1 MSENENRMIE
11 KEEHGSKIVSIKIQN
26 FMSIKDA
33 FLEFDER
40 GIISLCG
47 YNDSGKSA
55 ITRLFEVMF
64 YNKYPNDQVK
74 FITDG
79 EDFWSCVMTF
89 SDGVVYTREK
99 YADGKG
105 FYELKT
111 SEKVLFTN
119 KLENGTFAAMP
130 DVPEIISTY
139 LGVIKDEATS
149 QQVNVRRNSDD
160 LFLVETTGG
169 QNYKM
174 LNNILR
180 SEVLTT
186 ATTNLNAD
194 KNALN
199 SEVSEKET
207 VRQVYEEQYSSY
219 DVAPIEQIDEVK
231 AFIKNLEENSNRSK
245 LVLSVID
252 LFNQLSN
259 ISIYEE
265 LKPIDT
271 SRIVSL
277 QNVVSLLKQTKQPIY
292 EEVKPIDTDR
302 LNALRKIVAL
312 RKELKTSIFD
322 ALTPIDV
329 ERAKDIRHIAEE
341 FNKFK
346 VYRDKFIAV
355 ENALTSKK
363 NELKDLSEKHGL
375 KICKNCG
382 SFVE

>member
-1 MSENENRMIE
+1 MADANIKMIE
-11 KEEHGSKIVSIKIQN
+11 KEEHGSEIVSIKIQN

-33 FLEFDER
+33 LLEFDER

-105 FYELKT
+105 FYELK
-111 SEKVLFTN
+111 SGDKILFTN
-119 KLENGTFAAMP
+119 KLENGTFAAIS
-130 DVPEIISTY
+130 DVPEVISAY
-139 LGVIKDEATS
+139 LGVIKDEVTG
-149 QQVNVRRNSDD
+149 QQVNVRRNSDE
-160 LFLVETTGG
+160 LFLIETTGG

-186 ATTNLNAD
+186 ATVNLNTD
-194 KNALN
+194 KNSLN

-207 VRQVYEEQYSSY
+207 IRQVYEEQYNSY
-219 DVAPIEQIDEVK
+219 EVAPVEQIDEVK
-231 AFIKNLEENSNRSK
+231 SFITNLEENSNRSK
-245 LVLSVID
+245 LVLSVIN

-271 SRIVSL
+271 SRLISL
-277 QNVVSLLKQTKQPIY
+277 QNVVGLLKQTKQPIY

-302 LNALRKIVAL
+302 LNALRKIIAL
-312 RKELKTSIFD
+312 RKELKVSTFD
-322 ALTPIDV
+322 ILSPIDV
-329 ERAKDIRHIAEE
+329 ERTKDIRFIAEE

-346 VYRDKFIAV
+346 LYREKFESV
-355 ENALTSKK
+355 DNALISKK
-363 NELKDLSEKHGL
+363 NELKELSEKYGL

-382 SFVE
+382 SFVD

>member
-1 MSENENRMIE
+1 MSDTENRMVE

-64 YNKYPNDQVK
+64 YNKYTNDQAK

-79 EDFWSCVMTF
+79 EEFWSCVMTF

-99 YADGKG
+99 YLDGKG
-105 FYELKT
+105 FYELRT
-111 SEKVLFTN
+111 SEKILFTN

-130 DVPEIISTY
+130 DVPAVISAY

-186 ATTNLNAD
+186 ATGNLNSD
-194 KNALN
+194 KNSLSA
-199 SEVSEKET
+199 EVSEKET
-207 VRQVYEEQYSSY
+207 VRQVYEEQYNSY
-219 DVAPIEQIDEVK
+219 EVAPKEMIDEVK
-231 AFIKNLEENSNRSK
+231 LFISNLEENRLRSG

-252 LFNQLSN
+252 LLNQLNS

-265 LKPIDT
+265 LKPVEID
-271 SRIVSL
+271 RLKSL
-277 QNVVSLLKQTKQPIY
+277 QNVVGLLKQTKQPVY
-292 EEVKPIDTDR
+292 DEVKSIDTDR
-302 LNALRKIVAL
+302 LKALRNIVAL
-312 RKELKTSIFD
+312 KKELNVSTFD
-322 ALTPIDV
+322 ALDYVDV
-329 ERAKDIRHIAEE
+329 DRAKDIRHIAEE
-341 FNKFK
+341 FNKFRL
-346 VYRDKFIAV
+346 YRDKFMAA
-355 ENALTSKK
+355 ENALITKK
-363 NELKDLSEKHGL
+363 KELKDLSEKHGL
-375 KICKNCG
+375 KICQNCG
-382 SFVE
+382 SFVN

>member
-1 MSENENRMIE
+1 MSDNENRMIE
-11 KEEHGSKIVSIKIQN
+11 REEHGSKIVSIKIQN

-292 EEVKPIDTDR
+292 EEVKSIDTDR

>member
-231 AFIKNLEENSNRSK
+231 AFIKKLEENSNRSK

>member
-1 MSENENRMIE
+1 MSDTNIKMIE
-11 KEEHGSKIVSIKIQN
+11 KEEHGSEIVSIKIQN

-33 FLEFDER
+33 LLEFDER

-105 FYELKT
+105 FYELK
-111 SEKVLFTN
+111 SGDKILFTN
-119 KLENGTFAAMP
+119 KLENGTFAAIS
-130 DVPEIISTY
+130 DVPEVISAY
-139 LGVIKDEATS
+139 LGVIKDEVTG
-149 QQVNVRRNSDD
+149 QQVNVRRNSDE
-160 LFLVETTGG
+160 LFLIETTGG

-186 ATTNLNAD
+186 ATVNLNTD
-194 KNALN
+194 KNSLN

-207 VRQVYEEQYSSY
+207 IRQVYEEQYNSY
-219 DVAPIEQIDEVK
+219 EVAPVEQIDEVK
-231 AFIKNLEENSNRSK
+231 SFIINLEENSNRSK
-245 LVLSVID
+245 LVLSVIN

-271 SRIVSL
+271 SRLISL
-277 QNVVSLLKQTKQPIY
+277 QSVVGLLKQTKQPIY

-302 LNALRKIVAL
+302 LNALRKIIAL
-312 RKELKTSIFD
+312 RKELKVSTFD
-322 ALTPIDV
+322 ILPPIDV
-329 ERAKDIRHIAEE
+329 ERTKDIRFIAEE

-346 VYRDKFIAV
+346 LYREKFESV
-355 ENALTSKK
+355 DNALTSKK
-363 NELKDLSEKHGL
+363 NELKELSEKYGL

-382 SFVE
+382 SFVD

>member
-1 MSENENRMIE
+1 MSDNENRMIE
-11 KEEHGSKIVSIKIQN
+11 REEHGSKIVSIKIQN

-219 DVAPIEQIDEVK
+219 DVASIEQIDEVK

-265 LKPIDT
+265 LKPIDI

>member
-1 MSENENRMIE
+1 MADANIKMVE
-11 KEEHGSKIVSIKIQN
+11 KEEHGSEIVSIKIQN

-33 FLEFDER
+33 LLEFDER

-64 YNKYPNDQVK
+64 YNKYTNDQAK

-79 EDFWSCVMTF
+79 EEFWSCVMTF

-105 FYELKT
+105 FYELK
-111 SEKVLFTN
+111 SGDKILFTN
-119 KLENGTFAAMP
+119 KLENGTFAAIS
-130 DVPEIISTY
+130 DVPEVISAY
-139 LGVIKDEATS
+139 LGVIKDEVTG
-149 QQVNVRRNSDD
+149 QQVNVRRNSDE
-160 LFLVETTGG
+160 LFLIETTGG

-186 ATTNLNAD
+186 ATVNLNTD
-194 KNALN
+194 KNSLN

-207 VRQVYEEQYSSY
+207 IRQVYEEQYNSY
-219 DVAPIEQIDEVK
+219 EVAPVEQIDEVK
-231 AFIKNLEENSNRSK
+231 SFITNLEENSNRSK
-245 LVLSVID
+245 LVLSVIN

-271 SRIVSL
+271 SRLISL
-277 QNVVSLLKQTKQPIY
+277 QSVVGLLKQTKQPIY

-302 LNALRKIVAL
+302 LNALRKIIAL
-312 RKELKTSIFD
+312 RKELKVSTFD
-322 ALTPIDV
+322 ILSPIDV
-329 ERAKDIRHIAEE
+329 ERTKDIRFIAEE

-346 VYRDKFIAV
+346 LYREKFESV
-355 ENALTSKK
+355 DNALTSKK
-363 NELKDLSEKHGL
+363 NELKELSEKYGL

-382 SFVE
+382 SFVD